1 MRNLLKIVIL
11 DTLLIVSIFLFSGI
25 CLAVEIDPTC
35 DHTPTSF
42 NCVTYLYN
50 YDGDTFKVD
59 IPSIHPFFGK
69 GMSIRIAGLD
79 TAELQSKNACERKI
93 ALLARQRTQE
103 ILSKAK
109 RIDLVAISP
118 DKYFRVDA
126 SVIVDTTINLG
137 YLLLKENLAYPYAGG
152 TKPKIDWC
160 GLISTVVKK

>member
-1 MRNLLKIVIL
+1 MGKLIFFN
-11 DTLLIVSIFLFSGI
+11 TLLIVSIFLYSEI
-25 CLAVEIDPTC
+25 CLSVEIDPSC
-35 DHTPTSF
+35 EHTPTSF

-59 IPSIHPFFGK
+59 IPGIHPFFGK
-69 GMSIRIAGLD
+69 GMPIRVAGLD

-137 YLLLKENLAYPYAGG
+137 YTLLKENLAYPYDGK

-160 GLISTVVKK
+160 SMVSSFSKK

>member
-1 MRNLLKIVIL
+1 MITLFKILFLDALLL
-11 DTLLIVSIFLFSGI
+11 VSIFLFSGI
-25 CLAVEIDPTC
+25 CLSLGIDPSC
-35 DHTPTSF
+35 EHTPTSF

-59 IPSIHPFFGK
+59 IPNIHPFFGK
-69 GMSIRIAGLD
+69 GMSIRVSGID
-79 TAELQSKNACERKI
+79 TAELQSKNACERKL

-109 RIDLVAISP
+109 RIDLTDISP

-126 SVIVDTTINLG
+126 TVIVDTTINLG
-137 YLLLKENLAYPYAGG
+137 YTLLKENLAYLYAGG

-160 GLISTVVKK
+160 GIVSSLAKK

>member
-59 IPSIHPFFGK
+59 IPNIHPFFGK
-69 GMSIRIAGLD
+69 GISIRIAGLD

-137 YLLLKENLAYPYAGG
+137 YLLLKENLAYPYDGK

-160 GLISTVVKK
+160 GLISSLTKK